1 MASLRQMSCLK
12 ITFQYLKKADQMAK
26 RIPWGMFHVE
36 GPGQVVICIFSR
48 STSCFH
54 VCWAYILAYCRSHII
69 ARLCDLV
76 RNNFFSFKAAQNDSD
91 VLVNIFQYPGHMNKL
106 PDVVMSLIQTS
117 LFLSHVALGWCTVC
131 YVLCCT
137 WFRHSLLSCVVLD
150 IGDCYV
156 SYTCNARPVLL
167 YPLSCHFFLL
177 CLYAYSSDLF
187 MTTSC
192 ENKRMM
198 TGWSSITL
206 LWCKKHS
213 CLCLKK
219 RSYQALHPHHLS
231 L

>member
-1 MASLRQMSCLK
+1 
-12 ITFQYLKKADQMAK
+12 
-26 RIPWGMFHVE
+26 MFHVE

-137 WFRHSLLSCVVLD
+137 LFRHSLLSCIVLD

-167 YPLSCHFFLL
+167 YPLSCHFFYCVCMHTAQTFSWLHLVKINAWWQAGPASL
-177 CLYAYSSDLF
+177 CSDVRNTVVSVWKKEVTKLYIH
-187 MTTSC
+187 
-192 ENKRMM
+192 
-198 TGWSSITL
+198 IT
-206 LWCKKHS
+206 WVCKGTPDERQPPTKEAS
-213 CLCLKK
+213 F
-219 RSYQALHPHHLS
+219 P
-231 L
+231 